1 MTAIVKKAKQLSYG
15 FEAMAELKV
24 EDNTW
29 AGSMDSRDFVDLM
42 QMDWSQLKNSE
53 AKRYDS
59 TCEEEEGGEGGARG
73 GAGERRAR
81 GARPSERGAP
91 ARRGARAG
99 SRWTSRCSG

>member
-29 AGSMDSRDFVDLM
+29 AGSKDSRDFVDLM

-59 TCEEEEGGEGGARG
+59 TCEEEEGA
-73 GAGERRAR
+73 RAR
-81 GARPSERGAP
+81 AAGRERD
-91 ARRGARAG
+91 ARRGGRAP
-99 SRWTSRCSG
+99 RAHV